1 LFSIL
6 LSIFRS
12 ALFSLFNKDHNAMD
26 S

>member
-6 LSIFRS
+6 LSVFSS
-12 ALFSLFNKDHNAMD
+12 ALFSLFNKDNNTMD

>member
-12 ALFSLFNKDHNAMD
+12 ALFSLFNKDNNTLD